1 MDGSIQNNTETIR
14 KLCYN
19 NDMCNFLMLNILSHD
34 VLHDYLNNIDRWEN
48 VLTLL
53 KKFNSETFTFSGGK
67 KGGSGLFN
75 FLFPSSD
82 EKSSSDESTQGSNV
96 GSEFSPRSNYSSDNN
111 EYSLMETDTDTDTEA
126 PTDKSPPQTESSK
139 EKPVDNELL
148 QISYNELLQIYYN
161 IIDEFLIS
169 YEFANSNN
177 KFQPQIKI
185 SDMFSLIEFTE
196 KDHEK
201 NLTEINNLRS
211 LIYVLIPQAVLVSM
225 KNNGSQDK
233 AIETIG
239 VADVATYLQTEY
251 TDSTIIHDIVNEVM
265 VTIAVF
271 FFGIWDPEAPDLEN
285 KKASMSL
292 KKASQ
297 TSQTSQTSQ
306 EKPLKLPGLKGG
318 SPNHKNTP
326 MTEDELNKMVYNI
339 DTYRNSIVDIVSEMK
354 IIYDNYNEDE
364 NDNNILYYQ
373 HRKLIQNGLK
383 EIFKGYDQIT
393 SAGQCDNIFPMLPR
407 LPRNS
412 KASIVGAKVYKYTF
426 DMFNENY
433 ELIRA
438 PYVKELDRYNLITI
452 MNIEKEQ
459 KDAHKEQMGK
469 LTSTEMTSK
478 NQFCRMIANLGLYA
492 LEFKSEG
499 EKSEKNPSTLLL
511 DHEINLMEICGT
523 PGQNTDID
531 THLWNTIKTQYTSTD
546 TLDKYGRKKYVINN
560 AAQQMSSWNKQVFC
574 PLSSV
579 KDGQL
584 NCNEGQ
590 IGEYGDMS
598 FMITTPI
605 DNCGDDFENN
615 TMYYNGIVSIIPWNN
630 YPNATYELNI
640 KTPKFGVVKLDKPP
654 PDLIAWK
661 VLQYVLTNLTNYFES
676 EYIINNRTQIYYV
689 PSPLD
694 TTSFIH
700 MTPSEFL
707 LKDNPV
713 EGIFGNVYEAIIYP
727 YRKPIIKEVESSGK
741 KEEKKTSKRKQDSN
755 EPQKFKKSKPNA
767 EKERSGSLTDAAD
780 AADAAEA
787 AEDAAEAISK
797 ELLEIVWGI
806 LFKGT
811 GDIFQEI
818 NALCKYG
825 GYTSSPNYIN
835 NTEIIEWDKTGNT
848 GNVKRIFFANDRPSA
863 SRFISMLKE
872 GRDED
877 VNINASGGYKP
888 SNTFLVKE
896 KELTSDAA
904 GGEKAGGGKRKTKRR
919 STQKKCKNTHKK
931 KSIRKNTKNK
941 QQVRKTCKIQRYRKH
956 KYTNK
961 RRQRKQNKKK

>member
-1 MDGSIQNNTETIR
+1 MDDSNSIQNNTETIR

-53 KKFNSETFTFSGGK
+53 KNFNSEAFTFSAGK
-67 KGGSGLFN
+67 KGGSSLG
-75 FLFPSSD
+75 FPSD
-82 EKSSSDESTQGSNV
+82 EESTQGSNV
-96 GSEFSPRSNYSSDNN
+96 DSDFSPRSNYSSDNN
-111 EYSLMETDTDTDTEA
+111 DDSLMMETNEDAQA
-126 PTDKSPPQTESSK
+126 PTYKSPPQTESSK
-139 EKPVDNELL
+139 KKPVDNEVLQISDNELL
-148 QISYNELLQIYYN
+148 QIYYNELLQIYYI

-177 KFQPQIKI
+177 KFQPQKRPIQIKI

-196 KDHEK
+196 EHDGK
-201 NLTEINNLRS
+201 NLTKINNLRS
-211 LIYVLIPQAVLVSM
+211 LIYVLIPQAVLASMNTNVSQH
-225 KNNGSQDK
+225 KK

-239 VADVATYLQTEY
+239 VADVAEYLQREY
-251 TDSTIIHDIVNEVM
+251 KNSKIIHDIVNQVM

-271 FFGIWDPEAPDLEN
+271 FFGIWVDEAPDLEKESMDLEKESMDLKN
-285 KKASMSL
+285 KKASLYSSL
-292 KKASQ
+292 KDLS
-297 TSQTSQTSQ
+297 
-306 EKPLKLPGLKGG
+306 GVKGG
-318 SPNHKNTP
+318 APPNHKNTP

-339 DTYRNSIVDIVSEMK
+339 DTYRNSIVPIVSEMK

-364 NDNNILYYQ
+364 NDNNIILYYQ
-373 HRKLIQNGLK
+373 KRKLIQNGLK

-438 PYVKELDRYNLITI
+438 PYVKELERYNLITI

-492 LEFKSEG
+492 LEFESEG

-546 TLDKYGRKKYVINN
+546 TLDKHGRKRYVINN

-727 YRKPIIKEVESSGK
+727 YRKPIIKEVN
-741 KEEKKTSKRKQDSN
+741 SKRRRKKQKTIS
-755 EPQKFKKSKPNA
+755 
-767 EKERSGSLTDAAD
+767 T
-780 AADAAEA
+780 
-787 AEDAAEAISK
+787 AEAISK

-835 NTEIIEWDKTGNT
+835 NTEIIEWDNT

-888 SNTFLVKE
+888 FFDNAFLVE
-896 KELTSDAA
+896 KESTSDAA